1 MTIDRIT
8 FFSYSQDVSALEQ
21 YRIVSPLKH
30 AGIEIVPGIREGK
43 LLLESIN
50 EAPLILFQRDFSRSF
65 SDYLQVLEHA
75 HFMGKPVVLDLDD
88 HLLALPQYHPDRIS
102 GYYAD
107 GLAAFLHALIN
118 VDAITVT
125 TRILRE
131 ALLPYNPHIYVLP
144 NYLDNELWH
153 FRESKLTTNQFPV
166 RILFVGTPTHK
177 PDLELI
183 AEPLAQISQKY
194 RADVSFCFYGAEP
207 PEILSNHPNVTY
219 IPLQTYDFQ
228 KFISYFLQLE
238 ADIAIAPLEN
248 NLFNCCKSSI
258 KYFEYTAL
266 GLPGVF
272 SALPP
277 YAEVVQDGENGFLA
291 ATPEEWERKLG
302 LLIES
307 PELRLQFVQEA
318 QQRVQQNWLIQDH
331 ANEWQEVYDQ
341 IITLGVQQAQVE
353 PNINLAITALASQLE
368 EYHNLVN
375 LGMLNLKDEQI
386 QKLSVENEALNQ
398 KLTESLKNINLKDEQ
413 IQKLSADLNLRDEQI
428 QKLSVENEG
437 LQLEIV
443 DYTSSTSWKIT
454 RPLRRL
460 SRLVRRK

>member
-1 MTIDRIT
+1 MTIDRIA
-8 FFSYSQDVSALEQ
+8 FFTYSQGISALEQ
-21 YRIVSPLKH
+21 YRIYSPLKQ
-30 AGIEIVPGIREGK
+30 AGIDIVPGIREGK
-43 LLLESIN
+43 LLLESIS
-50 EAPLILFQRDFSRSF
+50 EAPLVLFQRDFSRSF

-88 HLLALPQYHPDRIS
+88 HLLALPKDHPDRIS

-107 GLAAFLHALIN
+107 GLAALLHALIN

-125 TRILRE
+125 THTLRE
-131 ALLPYNPHIYVLP
+131 ALLPYNPNIYVLP
-144 NYLDNELWH
+144 NYIDNELWH
-153 FRESKLTTNQFPV
+153 FREPRLSANHFPV

-177 PDLELI
+177 PDLGLI
-183 AEPLAQISQKY
+183 AEPLALISQKY
-194 RADVSFCFYGAEP
+194 GGEVSFCFYGAEP

-228 KFISYFLQLE
+228 KFISDSLQLD

-272 SALPP
+272 STLPP
-277 YAEVVQDGENGFLA
+277 YAEVVHDGKDGFLA
-291 ATPEEWERKLG
+291 ANPEEWERKLE

-307 PELRLQFVQEA
+307 PELRLKMAQEA
-318 QQRVQQNWLIQDH
+318 QQQVQQNWLIQDH
-331 ANEWQEVYDQ
+331 ANEWQEVYNQ
-341 IITLGVQQAQVE
+341 IIALGVQQAQVD
-353 PNINLAITALASQLE
+353 PNINSAITALAAQLE

-375 LGMLNLKDEQI
+375 LETLNLKDNQI
-386 QKLSVENEALNQ
+386 QKLSVENEGLQQ
-398 KLTESLKNINLKDEQ
+398 KLTESLRNLNLK
-413 IQKLSADLNLRDEQI
+413 DEQI

-460 SRLVRRK
+460 SRLVRRR